1 MITKKQYND
10 ALKIIKQYKKEQEDK
25 WSCEKCKKHFI
36 NPFDEPFCRDDF
48 DLRKNKDCKGKNY
61 IKIIIGKKKKKYC
74 SSMVDEEC
82 SYYLGGSEC
91 GLLKGKCKSQYTK

>member
-61 IKIIIGKKKKKYC
+61 VKIKKQNKNYC
-74 SSMVDEEC
+74 SSMDDYDC
-82 SYYLGGSEC
+82 SHYLGGGEC
-91 GLLKGKCKSQYTK
+91 GLLKEKCKYQYTR